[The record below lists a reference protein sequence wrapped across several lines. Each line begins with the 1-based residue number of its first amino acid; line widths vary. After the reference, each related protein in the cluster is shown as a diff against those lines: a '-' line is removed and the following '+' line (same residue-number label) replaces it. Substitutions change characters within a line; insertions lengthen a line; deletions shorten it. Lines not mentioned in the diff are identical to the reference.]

1 MSHDRNFLQKIPD
14 RILELTPSG
23 IVEYMGKYD
32 YNMEKKSQVESG
44 KKYLESM
51 RQGESVSSPVSS
63 EELRRKKK
71 AEEAAIRRRV
81 RLREGIEGEISQL
94 DYKISHIEIQMCL
107 PENISDY
114 EYLERLGEELAEAK
128 KQYEEKLEEWMNLEE
143 DS

>member
-1 MSHDRNFLQKIPD
+1 
-14 RILELTPSG
+14 
-23 IVEYMGKYD
+23 
-32 YNMEKKSQVESG
+32 MEKKSQVESG

-94 DYKISHIEIQMCL
+94 EYKISHIEKQMCL